1 MVSLACRARKCKH
14 ILVFRTI
21 IFKSNFV
28 TSQEQTKPTKVWKES
43 STREFDV
50 RQEPRKIH
58 YKIFLSPSPLDSRFF
73 FSIPAVSIPVF
84 YVCFFGVSLPPLYHT
99 RPDTS
104 HLGKRILVQRVACG
118 FMGSDILS
126 SSQEVPT
133 DTNVGWNIYF
143 HNS

>member
-1 MVSLACRARKCKH
+1 MISLACRARKCKH

-43 STREFDV
+43 STRVNSMFD
-50 RQEPRKIH
+50 K
-58 YKIFLSPSPLDSRFF
+58 SPERFIIKYSSLLLHLTLDFFSRFPLSRSPCF
-73 FSIPAVSIPVF
+73 MCAFSVF
-84 YVCFFGVSLPPLYHT
+84 RYHLCIILDPT
-99 RPDTS
+99 
-104 HLGKRILVQRVACG
+104 HHGKRILVQRVACG

-133 DTNVGWNIYF
+133 DTNVGWDIF
-143 HNS
+143 PQL